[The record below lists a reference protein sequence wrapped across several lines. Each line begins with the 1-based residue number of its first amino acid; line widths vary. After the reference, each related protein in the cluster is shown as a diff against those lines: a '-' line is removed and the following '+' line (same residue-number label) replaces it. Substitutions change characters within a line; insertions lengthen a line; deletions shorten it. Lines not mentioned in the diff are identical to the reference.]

1 MKSITQELKKQKRK
15 QKIVKSVKSKKS
27 KVKNVRKILENKE
40 NNQTKVEK
48 YMKLLKKFEKITDID
63 ERQELIKKYEDKYGK
78 FTISNIDMAKKKYKE
93 KIEEKDVDDEKEL
106 RLLKIY
112 RKTEKYIKLLRKIES
127 TKDPFKQMELR
138 RQFDEEY
145 SDDDFKIKISKEDL
159 SDEDKNIRNFLL
171 SINELAKDSKNS
183 DVSKEEIIENILEMI
198 EDFSEEEELNE
209 FFAQKRKKIFGK
221 IIDNFGFKM
230 IVKFIE
236 AFLEQDSDLDNFYY
250 EYVNIPEIR
259 QKINKFKFG
268 SSKKS
273 SDSDKSSVSKSDIPP
288 SVDKKLYDTAEFI
301 DKKCLEIYSST
312 PWLPFRIRKIYI
324 SVVEPTT
331 LDDMNEYI
339 SKNTDHLLFKE
350 AKWYQ
355 ANKNI
360 YKLLCSVPLFEK
372 SQNNDVLTIKNLNI
386 KIGYK
391 IDLFDNEK
399 VKELNDDNFVIQNE
413 EMFENEKKYIKNYNL
428 SFRDK
433 INKII
438 NEKEITDDISIIAK
452 TNLSYAL
459 KRVSNFDDF
468 YSENSEFVNKVIN
481 SLINNSPDVKT
492 FIEKLGNI
500 IIYLSYDIENASHKI
515 FSNRIKSKYY
525 LPEILVLLSPEE
537 KLPEILGNTDISDV
551 KKEHFAKSINI
562 KLETFIQTFLRSIYD
577 RRNPYEH
584 IPTNSTKHF
593 SNFIDKIPIKDWK
606 EKCSNYEDI
615 KDIPNENLLYYDEK
629 GKTYCLNIRQLWQD
643 FKNNNYKNPYT
654 KKNLSKEFI
663 NNFNKTYNIIEE
675 ENVENEGDDE
685 QQNIEV
691 EEELTPDLI
700 KLIEDDLNIEYLEE
714 PEVLPVEPEVLPVEP
729 EKLYSISLK
738 ELDPKIDDLYS
749 RITDSGDKITKGQ
762 ILKLLQKNKYDV
774 DASEEYYNNSDE
786 VRKKIEEEYNI
797 LKNIKTSKIDFEES
811 DDKKS
816 DVEDSDVEDSDDDE
830 EKENKNKPEK
840 NLDFESENEDEDE
853 SYKPTN
859 NSFEP
864 TIEFHSQVGDD
875 IRGDLPIVVDP
886 KTGWVNDKRSYK
898 PSSKKSEIEQ
908 EKKCKNC
915 LKICKSKFY
924 KSFVGKKMYYFCS
937 LKCMEN
943 SKF

>member
-15 QKIVKSVKSKKS
+15 KKIEKSVKSKKA
-27 KVKNVRKILENKE
+27 KNVRKILENKE
-40 NNQTKVEK
+40 KNQTKVEK
-48 YMKLLKKFEKITDID
+48 YMKLLKKFEKIINID

-78 FTISNIDMAKKKYKE
+78 FTISNIDIARKKYKE
-93 KIEEKDVDDEKEL
+93 KLDEKDIDGEKEL

-138 RQFDEEY
+138 KQFEEEY
-145 SDDDFKIKISKEDL
+145 SDDDLKIKISKEDL

-171 SINELAKDSKNS
+171 SINELAKDTKNR

-198 EDFSEEEELNE
+198 EDFSEKEELNE
-209 FFAQKRKKIFGK
+209 FFVQKRKKIFGK
-221 IIDNFGFKM
+221 IINNFGFKM

-236 AFLEQDSDLDNFYY
+236 AFLEQDSDLENFYY

-273 SDSDKSSVSKSDIPP
+273 SDSDKSSASKSDIPS
-288 SVDKKLYDTAEFI
+288 SVDKKLYDTVEFI
-301 DKKCLEIYSST
+301 DKKCLEIYNST

-339 SKNTDHLLFKE
+339 YKNTDPLIFKE
-350 AKWYQ
+350 SKWYRV
-355 ANKNI
+355 NKNI

-372 SQNNDVLTIKNLNI
+372 SQNNDILTIKNLNI

-438 NEKEITDDISIIAK
+438 SEKEITDDISIIAK
-452 TNLSYAL
+452 TNLSRAL
-459 KRVSNFDDF
+459 KRVSNLDDF

-481 SLINNSPDVKT
+481 SLINNSPEVRT

-500 IIYLSYDIENASHKI
+500 VIYLSYDIENVSHKI

-537 KLPEILGNTDISDV
+537 KLPEILGNTDISDS

-675 ENVENEGDDE
+675 ENIENEEDE

-691 EEELTPDLI
+691 EELTPDLI

-714 PEVLPVEPEVLPVEP
+714 PEVLPVEAEVLPVEAEVLP
-729 EKLYSISLK
+729 VEAEVVHTISLK

-749 RITDSGDKITKGQ
+749 RITDTGDKITKGH
-762 ILKLLQKNKYDV
+762 ILKLLQKNNYDV
-774 DASEEYYNNSDE
+774 DASEEYYNNSED
-786 VRKKIEEEYNI
+786 VRNAIKNEYESMNEKTNKKINFDKVEEEVV
-797 LKNIKTSKIDFEES
+797 EES
-811 DDKKS
+811 DNEDKKTDNLNFDNEESGDEVGS
-816 DVEDSDVEDSDDDE
+816 DMDE
-830 EKENKNKPEK
+830 
-840 NLDFESENEDEDE
+840 E
-853 SYKPTN
+853 SYKPT
-859 NSFEP
+859 
-864 TIEFHSQVGDD
+864 QV
-875 IRGDLPIVVDP
+875 V
-886 KTGWVNDKRSYK
+886 
-898 PSSKKSEIEQ
+898 KSTKNKQ